1 MQQIMQQIDDVVL
14 NPPFNVTRAS
24 HVVLN
29 VRDLEASKHFY
40 TELAG
45 LAVSDEDT
53 SAVYLRG
60 LEERGHHSL
69 VLRKSADNTCSRI
82 GMRVQS
88 DDDILKARD
97 YFGSRGIE
105 ARLVEVPF
113 QGKTLHVSDSIG
125 VPLELCAAM
134 EPRERL
140 FKQYYRYRGA
150 GAQRLD
156 HYQLQAADVRKALQ
170 FYQPLGFRVS
180 EYTYSKTD
188 DGGEHLWG
196 VWLQRKGNPHD
207 IVFTHGL
214 GPRLHHFA
222 YTLPDTNDM
231 IRACDVAG
239 SLGYA
244 ARLER
249 GPGRHGISGALFI
262 YFRDPD
268 GHRIELF
275 NTHYQ
280 HIDLEPAVGW
290 DLANPKRADQWGM
303 PAQNKW
309 FAEATAFTSV
319 TPEQPDVKVD
329 PPTLERFLGMA
340 SDA

>member
-1 MQQIMQQIDDVVL
+1 MQHIDDVVL
-14 NPPFNVTRAS
+14 TPPFNVTRAS

-45 LAVSDEDT
+45 LVVSDEDAST
-53 SAVYLRG
+53 VYLRG

-69 VLRKSADNTCSRI
+69 VLRKSAEVSCSRI
-82 GMRVQS
+82 GLRVQTA
-88 DDDILKARD
+88 DDIFKAQD
-97 YFGSRGIE
+97 YFDSLG
-105 ARLVEVPF
+105 AQTQLVEVPF
-113 QGKTLHVSDSIG
+113 QGLTLHVSDSSG
-125 VPLELCAAM
+125 VPLELCASM
-134 EPRERL
+134 DPCERL
-140 FKQYYRYRGA
+140 FKTYQRYRGA
-150 GAQRLD
+150 CAQRLD
-156 HYQLQAADVRKALQ
+156 HYQLQVSDVRQAFE

-180 EYTYSKTD
+180 EYTFSD
-188 DGGEHLWG
+188 VEDQGQHLWG

-207 IVFTHGL
+207 IVFTQGL

-222 YTLPDTNDM
+222 YTLPDSNDM

-239 SLGYA
+239 ALGYA
-244 ARLER
+244 PQLER
-249 GPGRHGISGALFI
+249 GPGRHGISGALFV

-280 HIDLEPAVGW
+280 HIDLEPALGW
-290 DLANPKRADQWGM
+290 DLADPKRADQWGL

-309 FAEATAFTSV
+309 FTEATEFTSV
-319 TPEQPDVKVD
+319 TPSSPEINIP
-329 PPTLERFLGMA
+329 PPTLERFLALSNDG
-340 SDA
+340 

>member
-1 MQQIMQQIDDVVL
+1 MQHIDDVVL

-29 VRDLEASKHFY
+29 VRDLEASKQFY

-45 LAVSDEDT
+45 LVVSDEDA

-69 VLRKSADNTCSRI
+69 VLRKSTQAACARI
-82 GMRVQS
+82 GLRVRG
-88 DDDILKARD
+88 DEDIYKAQD
-97 YFGSRGIE
+97 YFAARGID
-105 ARLVEVPF
+105 ARLAEVPY
-113 QGKTLHVSDSIG
+113 QGLTLHVSDSVG
-125 VPLELCAAM
+125 VPLELCASM
-134 EPRERL
+134 EPRDRL
-140 FKQYYRYRGA
+140 FKAYHRYRGA
-150 GAQRLD
+150 SAQRLD
-156 HYQLQAADVRKALQ
+156 HFQLQSNDVGKALA

-180 EYTYSKTD
+180 EYTFSRLD
-188 DGGEHLWG
+188 DEQAHLWG

-207 IVFTHGL
+207 IVFTNGL

-239 SLGYA
+239 ALGYA

-249 GPGRHGISGALFI
+249 GPGRHGISGALFV

-280 HIDLEPAVGW
+280 HIDPEPALGW
-290 DLANPKRADQWGM
+290 DLADPRRADQWGM

-309 FAEATAFTSV
+309 FAEATEFVAV
-319 TPEQPDVKVD
+319 TPAPPHLKID
-329 PPTLERFLGMA
+329 PPTLERFLALANDG
-340 SDA
+340 